1 VKGGRLISG
10 VTFAPFCSTCA
21 LTEILNKPASLKQI
35 KPISLSVVLH
45 PRSLEL
51 EGGTGGFISGIFLVD
66 EGAVVVF
73 FDARD
78 AVKPRTR
85 GAKIKF
91 EYLRDLSLRVC
102 VKQLIGD

>member
-1 VKGGRLISG
+1 
-10 VTFAPFCSTCA
+10 
-21 LTEILNKPASLKQI
+21 
-35 KPISLSVVLH
+35 
-45 PRSLEL
+45 
-51 EGGTGGFISGIFLVD
+51 
-66 EGAVVVF
+66 VF